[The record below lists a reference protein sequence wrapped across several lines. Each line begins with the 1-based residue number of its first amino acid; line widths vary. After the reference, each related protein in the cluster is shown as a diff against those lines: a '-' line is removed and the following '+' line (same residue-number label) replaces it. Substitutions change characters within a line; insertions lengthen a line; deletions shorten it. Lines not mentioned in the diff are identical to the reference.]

1 MIKSYEIELIITET
15 NYTLKKMQGIYLI
28 VFEVF
33 IIIFFGIFVRTSPDD
48 STLTTNIT
56 TIASGFYFLLGIS
69 LWYSAFTAT
78 SFRFKML
85 DWLMLSNMLFILT
98 ICLQINTLYVMF
110 WQSCFNGFSATNN
123 LSTTHVVVGIEAALA
138 IMVTCFEFIGQLNK
152 AQIFLIAMI

>member
-69 LWYSAFTAT
+69 L
-78 SFRFKML
+78 
-85 DWLMLSNMLFILT
+85 
-98 ICLQINTLYVMF
+98 
-110 WQSCFNGFSATNN
+110 
-123 LSTTHVVVGIEAALA
+123 
-138 IMVTCFEFIGQLNK
+138 
-152 AQIFLIAMI
+152 